1 MKTILD
7 LFQPK
12 LLRIAFLGASV
23 LFSQATA
30 QEAVPSASE
39 LAGRL
44 SAAMQDGSSSV
55 RVKMETQAPAGTSK
69 GVLQLQIKARR
80 TKAGSEVVYQVLWP
94 KERKGESILLRR
106 IGDKAPSGSLFVPP
120 ESMSSISAAQM
131 KEAAFGGDL
140 AYADLIE
147 NFFSWEHQSIAGTE
161 TVDRTPCQILESK
174 PGKGDHSIYARVR
187 SWIDLKRMVPLR
199 VEKYSESGQLV
210 RRIDTTR
217 VAEDDTDRQVAATLL
232 VRRPGQDSQTEMEG
246 TRSRHDVTLP
256 DSDFTPDGLRA
267 LSNPGSKSK

>member
-1 MKTILD
+1 
-7 LFQPK
+7 
-12 LLRIAFLGASV
+12 
-23 LFSQATA
+23 
-30 QEAVPSASE
+30 
-39 LAGRL
+39 
-44 SAAMQDGSSSV
+44 MQDGSSSV

-120 ESMSSISAAQM
+120 DSMNSITAAQM
-131 KEAAFGGDL
+131 KEAVFGGDL